1 MNMPSAYNPSSTA
14 NHRPHTDWSIVL
26 PCMCLIFQGHYTALW
41 SSFRLIYFVFHHN
54 THMHHMYSRPHIF
67 HIPSLLFVH
76 MSPCRVR
83 VPPLMKALDRLK
95 SLLNECL
102 LVHLHSN
109 SSLFCPHTQ
118 SCQCQSTLQHN
129 KPLWIHMSRQTV
141 HAYWVVTLNYRSQFS
156 LQRGWLHSSPKD
168 TPITRKITVTDSP
181 NILPRI
187 HDEMCTSE
195 SV

>member
-1 MNMPSAYNPSSTA
+1 
-14 NHRPHTDWSIVL
+14 
-26 PCMCLIFQGHYTALW
+26 
-41 SSFRLIYFVFHHN
+41 
-54 THMHHMYSRPHIF
+54 MYSRPHIF

-118 SCQCQSTLQHN
+118 SCQCQGTLQHN
-129 KPLWIHMSRQTV
+129 NPLWIHMSRQTV
-141 HAYWVVTLNYRSQFS
+141 HAYCWVVTLNYCSQFS
-156 LQRGWLHSSPKD
+156 LQRGY
-168 TPITRKITVTDSP
+168 
-181 NILPRI
+181 ILAQRTLQSQGRSLSQTAQTFRRGFMMKCVLQRVCRTI
-187 HDEMCTSE
+187 YTLWTILL
-195 SV
+195 